1 MFTTDK
7 PSILAMPRLALGLW
21 LVAFAVVCTLLVW
34 AVAPAEWGWLQ
45 IGFGG
50 PLLGAMS
57 FYMLFINR
65 LLVS

>member
-1 MFTTDK
+1 MFETDET
-7 PSILAMPRLALGLW
+7 SILAMPWGVLGLW
-21 LVAFAVVCTLLVW
+21 LAGFVVGCTALVW
-34 AVAPAEWGWLQ
+34 GFAPPEWGWLQ
-45 IGFGG
+45 IGVGG